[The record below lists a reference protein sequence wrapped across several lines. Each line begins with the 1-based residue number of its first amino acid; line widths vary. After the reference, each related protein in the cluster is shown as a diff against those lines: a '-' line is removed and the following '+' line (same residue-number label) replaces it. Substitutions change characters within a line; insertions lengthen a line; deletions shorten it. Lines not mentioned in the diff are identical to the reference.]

1 MYIFVAHSLFHSQM
15 MVYVVEQ
22 LVEEFETD
30 ATKPDSIDMIANKV
44 DLIQH
49 DSRSIQHFDQLYMYV
64 ERW

>member
-1 MYIFVAHSLFHSQM
+1 M

-44 DLIQH
+44 DHYI
-49 DSRSIQHFDQLYMYV
+49 DST
-64 ERW
+64 

>member
-1 MYIFVAHSLFHSQM
+1 MCKRFLCTYLLLTHSLTHSQM

-44 DLIQH
+44 DHYI
-49 DSRSIQHFDQLYMYV
+49 DST
-64 ERW
+64 

>member
-1 MYIFVAHSLFHSQM
+1 MYIFVAHSLSHSQM

-44 DLIQH
+44 DHYI
-49 DSRSIQHFDQLYMYV
+49 DST
-64 ERW
+64 